1 MLWLGCPMGYR
12 CLMALMRIVSEE
24 AGACTKTEEQGY
36 TMHSTRHTLPISQCY
51 AENPRT
57 TGRRSDDGLRP
68 QLKTRLCAALSV
80 VKQRI
85 DRSETT

>member
-1 MLWLGCPMGYR
+1 MTRLPDGLPL
-12 CLMALMRIVSEE
+12 LMALMRIVSEE
-24 AGACTKTEEQGY
+24 AGACTKTETQGY

-68 QLKTRLCAALSV
+68 QLKTLLCAALSV
-80 VKQRI
+80 VKQRTAQSLP
-85 DRSETT
+85 RK